1 MTICPVQFKDIVYF
15 ATLSINH
22 CTMYKYYL
30 NSIYRY
36 SINKENE
43 IKMIQEYVDDNPRE
57 VLYFNPISQF

>member
-1 MTICPVQFKDIVYF
+1 
-15 ATLSINH
+15 
-22 CTMYKYYL
+22 MYKYYL

-57 VLYFNPISQF
+57 VLYFNLISQF